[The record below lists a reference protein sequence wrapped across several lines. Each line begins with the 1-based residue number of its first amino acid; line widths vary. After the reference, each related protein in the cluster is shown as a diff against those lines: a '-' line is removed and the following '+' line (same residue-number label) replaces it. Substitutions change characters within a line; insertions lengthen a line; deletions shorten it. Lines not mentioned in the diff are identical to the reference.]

1 MYHHNHST
9 RAAQK
14 VMVSMRDFFSKFDQI
29 WRKFL
34 IWLHLLKQSL
44 MVKFIFVECFLT
56 KERKRKKEILTFVRV
71 PCRKLFLDQKLQQCQ
86 KSLYPKGTN
95 INWTYITYSEDS
107 PDVFW
112 KSYVR
117 SIYVMYSEGNMN
129 IWTA

>member
-44 MVKFIFVECFLT
+44 MVKFIFVQCFLT
-56 KERKRKKEILTFVRV
+56 EERKRKKEILTFVRV
-71 PCRKLFLDQKLQQCQ
+71 PCRKLFLEQKLQQCQ
-86 KSLYPKGTN
+86 KSLYPKGTQHKLNVHN
-95 INWTYITYSEDS
+95 IFRRLPGRLLNILCTFNLPY
-107 PDVFW
+107 VF
-112 KSYVR
+112 R
-117 SIYVMYSEGNMN
+117 R
-129 IWTA
+129 